1 MLKEHLKSKISHG
14 RRGKMVNI
22 SDVASE
28 AHVSVATVSRVLN
41 DKDTVKKETR
51 ERVYAAIEK
60 LNFEPNILARNFR
73 RSESRVILIITPNIT
88 NPYYAHILSGIGDEA
103 SSLGYSAL
111 IFNTGGSL
119 EKEKEGMEMLKK
131 RRADGAILLAS
142 AVDSPHLLEYA
153 DRYPVVQCAEY
164 DESTDLPRV
173 SIDNYKAAAEV
184 LEYLVSLGHR
194 KIATISSRN
203 SYISTVQR
211 MDAYKA
217 AMADSGIAVPKSYIA
232 YADGDY
238 SFKSGKKAA
247 MKLLS
252 LKDRPTAVFCIS
264 DTLALG
270 TVSAALELGIKIP
283 EELTVTGFDD
293 VDDTTMF
300 HPYITTVKQ
309 PCYKLGEKAMKL
321 LYDRIQ
327 KKEEKNHLI
336 LSYQFVIRE
345 SSGPLK

>member
-1 MLKEHLKSKISHG
+1 MA
-14 RRGKMVNI
+14 NI
-22 SDVASE
+22 SDVAKE
-28 AHVSVATVSRVLN
+28 ACVSVATVSRVLN
-41 DKDTVKKETR
+41 NKDTVKKETR
-51 ERVYAAIEK
+51 DRVYAAIEK
-60 LNFEPNILARNFR
+60 LSFEPNILARNFR

-88 NPYYAHILSGIGDEA
+88 NPYYAHILTGIGDYA
-103 SSLGYSAL
+103 SELGYSAL

-119 EKEKEGMEMLKK
+119 EREKEGMEMLKK

-142 AVDSPHLLEYA
+142 AAYSPHLLEYA
-153 DRYPVVQCAEY
+153 DSYPVVQCAEY
-164 DESTDLPRV
+164 DNSTNLPRV
-173 SIDNYKAAAEV
+173 SIDNYKAATEV
-184 LEYLVSLGHR
+184 MEYLLFLGHR
-194 KIATISSRN
+194 KIATISAKN
-203 SYISTVQR
+203 SYISTIHR
-211 MDAYKA
+211 MEAYRA
-217 AMADSGIAVPKSYIA
+217 ALDSEGIIVPNTYLA

-238 SFKSGKKAA
+238 SFRSGKKAA

-270 TVSAALELGIKIP
+270 TISAAMELRIKIP

-309 PCYKLGEKAMKL
+309 PCYKLGEKSMKL

-327 KKEEKNHLI
+327 KKENKNHLI
-336 LSYQFVIRE
+336 LKHQFVTRE
-345 SSGPLK
+345 SSGPVK